1 MTYDPRNIRHRPPF
15 RRVLDD
21 LASLAIL
28 AGAFLLLVFIGAM

>member
-1 MTYDPRNIRHRPPF
+1 MNYDPRDIRHRPLF

-21 LASLAIL
+21 LVSLVIL